1 VIIIVLS
8 YIARRLLLTIPTL
21 LGVTFL
27 VFAVVRLQPGD
38 PALEIAGQ
46 GATKEI
52 LESIRQELGLD
63 RPFLVQYLDFM
74 EKLFRGDLGRSLK
87 TKEPVAP
94 KVWNRFLN
102 TLELTA
108 VAIIIAVL
116 IGSTAGIISAIRPYS
131 IWDNLSM
138 LGALFGVSMP
148 VFWQGIMLMLVFALW
163 LEQWIGWGLP
173 ATGRGTLLHLILPA
187 LTLGTSSAAIIAR
200 MMRSTMLEIL
210 RQEYILT
217 AHAKGASS
225 WAVIFKHAL
234 RNALIPVVTVVGL
247 TFGGLLS
254 GAVLTETVFAWPG
267 IGRLIVEEGIL
278 TRDYPIVQGAILMV
292 ALGFVLVNLLVDLLY
307 AYIDPRIRYD

>member
-1 VIIIVLS
+1 MLS

-52 LESIRQELGLD
+52 LEAIRQELGLD

-108 VAIIIAVL
+108 VAMIIAVL

-225 WAVIFKHAL
+225 GAVIFKHAL

>member
-108 VAIIIAVL
+108 VAMIIAVL

-292 ALGFVLVNLLVDLLY
+292 ALGFVIVNLLVDLLY

>member
-1 VIIIVLS
+1 MLS

-108 VAIIIAVL
+108 VAMIIAVL

>member
-1 VIIIVLS
+1 
-8 YIARRLLLTIPTL
+8 LLTIPTL

-108 VAIIIAVL
+108 VAMIIAVL

>member
-1 VIIIVLS
+1 VLS

-108 VAIIIAVL
+108 VAMIIAVL

-163 LEQWIGWGLP
+163 LEEWIGWGLP